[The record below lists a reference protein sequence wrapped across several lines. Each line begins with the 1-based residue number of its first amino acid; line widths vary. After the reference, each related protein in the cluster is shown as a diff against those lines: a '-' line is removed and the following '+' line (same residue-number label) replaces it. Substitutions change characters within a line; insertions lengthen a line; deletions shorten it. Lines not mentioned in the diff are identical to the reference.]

1 MIFYQQRM
9 SAIICATAYLLLQ
22 QAALTNAAQPH
33 VEMDVVMDASM
44 SSNMAAQK
52 WVKAISDAG
61 IANVRFRN
69 LQNGDQVG
77 INSDGA
83 GDAATI
89 CITAQLKSNGTI
101 QTPGGQFSL
110 SDGGKL
116 KKWLDDVKSGAA
128 LPGHSKTVFGLTP
141 KQLDEVKKALAT
153 PVSFNTKDMRPEK
166 AVQQIEAAL
175 TMPFTI
181 DPTIEAAIA
190 ADDPVRDELKGVAAG
205 TALAAIARPAGG
217 VLAPRANDKGVGL
230 ALVKPQTGGDLWPIG
245 WPPEGTDE
253 AKTLPVLYKFIP
265 VEIEGVPATQAID
278 ALQSRINVPFLFDY
292 NNMVR
297 GRVDL
302 KKPVKLAPGKSFY
315 RQILDTVLFQAGL
328 KAEVRVDD
336 AGTPFVWITTL

>member
-1 MIFYQQRM
+1 MQSTQRVFV
-9 SAIICATAYLLLQ
+9 YLG
-22 QAALTNAAQPH
+22 AAFFLYCLWIPPAQAAQPR

-77 INSDGA
+77 MTSDGA
-83 GDAATI
+83 GDMATI
-89 CITAQLKSNGTI
+89 HVTAQLKSNGTV
-101 QTPGGQFSL
+101 QTPGGQFTL

-116 KKWLDDVKSGAA
+116 KKWLDDVKSGIG
-128 LPGHSKTVFGLTP
+128 LPGHAKTVFGLTP
-141 KQLDEVKKALAT
+141 KQFDDLKKSLAT
-153 PVSFNTKDMRPEK
+153 PVAFSTKDMRPEK
-166 AVQQIEAAL
+166 AIQQIEAAL
-175 TMPFTI
+175 AMPVTI

-217 VLAPRANDKGVGL
+217 ILLPRASEKGVSLTL
-230 ALVKPQTGGDLWPIG
+230 AKPQTGGDLWPIG

-265 VEIEGVPATQAID
+265 FEIDGVPAAQAID
-278 ALQSRINVPFLFDY
+278 ALQTRINVPFLFDY

-302 KKPVKLAPGKSFY
+302 KKPVKLTSGKSFF
-315 RQILDTVLFQAGL
+315 RRILDTVLFQAGL
-328 KAEVRVDD
+328 KAEVRIDD
-336 AGTPFVWITTL
+336 AGTPFIWITTL